1 MPTYRRGRKVGSVKT
16 RSADKMNQ
24 GDKTTGDKKDRI
36 APAQWKEENSSRCH
50 RFEICHLLKNYLIKN

>member
-24 GDKTTGDKKDRI
+24 GDKTTGDKRDRI

-50 RFEICHLLKNYLIKN
+50 RFEI